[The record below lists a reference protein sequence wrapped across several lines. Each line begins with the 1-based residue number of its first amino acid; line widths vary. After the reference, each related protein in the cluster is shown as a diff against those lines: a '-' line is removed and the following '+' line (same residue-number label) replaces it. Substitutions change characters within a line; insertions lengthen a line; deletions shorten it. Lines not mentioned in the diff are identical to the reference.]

1 MIRVLLLLLLQLSD
15 SSSEESEA
23 LNRGDGPPLPSDSEP
38 ESDPSEDPIDDW
50 IELADLD
57 KDPKPVSQNP
67 AMAEQAVSV
76 QAAVAVSVTSPVLR
90 GEPRTIPHQ
99 VYTDLVRECD
109 MMYGQNMELR
119 RLVESMAGGPTRGV
133 PVPVPT
139 SDARIRIRA
148 LTEITTRRIGDLAS
162 TSREDRDPKGMTRIV
177 KWLVKELHAL
187 GGYSG

>member
-1 MIRVLLLLLLQLSD
+1 MIRVLLLSQLSD
-15 SSSEESEA
+15 SSSEESED
-23 LNRGDGPPLPSDSEP
+23 LNRGDGPPLSSDFEP

-57 KDPKPVSQNP
+57 KDPKPISHNP

-76 QAAVAVSVTSPVLR
+76 QAAVAVLVTSPVLR
-90 GEPRTIPHQ
+90 EEPRTIPHQ

-119 RLVESMAGGPTRGV
+119 RLVESMAGGPTQGIPASV
-133 PVPVPT
+133 SA
-139 SDARIRIRA
+139 SDAHIRIRA
-148 LTEITTRRIGDLAS
+148 LIEITTRRIGDLAS
-162 TSREDRDPKGMTRIV
+162 TSREDRDPKGMTCIV